1 MYGSNDALLT
11 KSPITMKTLKLT
23 FALLILTLGMNAQDT
38 YERKFAGKKVIYTV
52 TDSLITINFNNKSTE
67 TMRVK
72 GVRKYKGVEVYD
84 IVEGDG
90 GTLLY
95 RYTIRQLANTIKLQV
110 KDDFSGVVT
119 EDIFSVKK
127 LKPHNYEINYL
138 NNRFTSINNG
148 IQSNSSNFRQESL
161 KGAKQI

>member
-1 MYGSNDALLT
+1 MNR
-11 KSPITMKTLKLT
+11 LKLT
-23 FALLILTLGMNAQDT
+23 LALLVLTLGMNAQDT

-95 RYTIRQLANTIKLQV
+95 RYTIRQLAKTIKLQA
-110 KDDFSGVVT
+110 KDDFTGVVS
-119 EDIFSVKK
+119 EDTFSVKK
-127 LKPHNYEINYL
+127 L
-138 NNRFTSINNG
+138 NN
-148 IQSNSSNFRQESL
+148 
-161 KGAKQI
+161 